1 MYNAYYIKIHNSMV
15 FSYSHGNNPYNKYPQ
30 QRRFHV
36 EIHVVNWLEESGVLR
51 APASFFLFCEPSLYS
66 IRRAHFLLVGVIRFQ
81 FPERGDNQP
90 THHSR
95 ETWSGLGYLA
105 WIPGCFL
112 AGIMKEGGSLSIQY
126 SFEKEKKGCV
136 SRLDQKPPH
145 PISKM
150 KL

>member
-1 MYNAYYIKIHNSMV
+1 MQPS
-15 FSYSHGNNPYNKYPQ
+15 G
-30 QRRFHV
+30 
-36 EIHVVNWLEESGVLR
+36 VVNWLEESGVLR

-81 FPERGDNQP
+81 FPERGDHQP

-126 SFEKEKKGCV
+126 SFEKAKKGCV
-136 SRLDQKPPH
+136 SRLFSYLFAPQ
-145 PISKM
+145 ISKKKIS
-150 KL
+150 KLKL